1 LLSPACDA
9 FIEHVP
15 AAIIV
20 TVEPLV
26 PPVVQ
31 TAFAVLAKVNGFP
44 DAPPAAL
51 TINAE
56 SPYVLFGNAPNVIGW
71 SPLFTVWITLPE
83 LVLNPDPPP

>member
-1 LLSPACDA
+1 LLLPSCDA
-9 FIEHVP
+9 FTEQVP
-15 AAIIV
+15 TAIIV
-20 TVEPLV
+20 TVDPLV

-31 TAFAVLAKVNGFP
+31 TAVAVLEKVTEFP

-56 SPYVLFGNAPNVIGW
+56 SPYVLFGNAPNVIVW
-71 SPLFTVWITLPE
+71 SALFTVWVTLPE